1 MIVTIWWSLGSC
13 FLLSNL
19 IEATDIAKMIQ
30 TGRSIGQARL
40 VFAIVSTSILM
51 EFCFYFYFHFWR
63 IFCLAIRCLDIWF
76 IAYTM
81 CAWNNSHE
89 NVWLNPCSI
98 IRFKCA
104 HLRCFFTQCY
114 AVFYFFISY
123 ILFFLLLFIHLSR
136 GMQSMKSYS

>member
-1 MIVTIWWSLGSC
+1 MNVTIWWSLGSC

-30 TGRSIGQARL
+30 TGTSIGRARP

-51 EFCFYFYFHFWR
+51 EFCFYFWR
-63 IFCLAIRCLDIWF
+63 IFRLVIRCLDIWF

-114 AVFYFFISY
+114 VVFYFFASLHPSIAS
-123 ILFFLLLFIHLSR
+123 
-136 GMQSMKSYS
+136 MQSMKSYS